1 MRHAQRYWLEK
12 AARECVDMAINN
24 TFPVDTLEE
33 VYSKSFAPYLERIRT
48 VKREEICAR
57 LIELELID
65 RELARR
71 KP

>member
-1 MRHAQRYWLEK
+1 MRHARRHWLER
-12 AARECVDMAINN
+12 AARECVDLAMKN

-33 VYSKSFAPYLERIRT
+33 VYSKSLTPYLERIRT

-71 KP
+71 NP